1 MAPPSKQPT
10 WNPGQY
16 LKFAGQRM
24 RPAIDLMNQVALDAP
39 DTVYDLGCG
48 PGNITP
54 FLKGR
59 WPESRHVGIDSSAEM
74 LDKARAEHPDDE
86 WVQGDAATWAPDA
99 PAQLIYSNAALQW
112 IDDHAALF
120 PRLMDQLVPG
130 GVLAVQMP
138 HNHAAPSHMGMREVA
153 ENGPW
158 RAKLEPV
165 LREFPVHD
173 PDVYYDYLAPHAAN
187 LNIWESVYAQI
198 MEGDNPIAE
207 WTKGSAL
214 KPLLDALPDAD
225 ENAAFFQAYSAR
237 MQEAYPKRA
246 DGKTLFHFRR
256 LFIVAVK

>member
-1 MAPPSKQPT
+1 MSQPSKHPT

-24 RPAIDLMNQVALDAP
+24 RPAIDLMNQVALEAP
-39 DTVYDLGCG
+39 SVVYDLGCG
-48 PGNITP
+48 PGNVTP
-54 FLKGR
+54 FLMGR
-59 WPESRHVGIDSSAEM
+59 WPEARHVGIDSSEEM
-74 LDKARAEHPDDE
+74 LEKARAEHPGGQ
-86 WVQGDAATWAPDA
+86 WLQSDAATWTPEA
-99 PAQLIYSNAALQW
+99 PAELIYSNAALQW
-112 IDDHAALF
+112 VDNHAALF
-120 PRLMDQLVPG
+120 PRLMDQLAPG

-138 HNHAAPSHMGMREVA
+138 HNHAAPSHMGMRDVVE
-153 ENGPW
+153 EGPW
-158 RAKLEPV
+158 RDKLEPV

-173 PDVYYDYLAPHAAN
+173 PDVYYDYLAPLASS
-187 LNIWESVYAQI
+187 LNIWESIYAQV

-225 ENAAFFQAYSAR
+225 ENAAFFEAYSKR